1 MIASKILCDKTYSSH
16 SWEVVAQRMFGV
28 KEINQMEREMCALLQ
43 WNLNIQGHELSD
55 FSARIRAEHG
65 SHAAVAASSAS
76 VQHIVPAVN
85 PCLAPETTRNAFQ
98 SSRQLDSR
106 PQQVVESQLSFP
118 SLPTEPRPYRLPT
131 TPHASQPLHVTSA
144 GLSPV
149 SSPASSW
156 MSPSPVIVT
165 PNLCDSTSRT
175 DARHLF
181 NSKSQQCAN
190 LA

>member
-1 MIASKILCDKTYSSH
+1 
-16 SWEVVAQRMFGV
+16 
-28 KEINQMEREMCALLQ
+28 MEREMCALLQ

-55 FSARIRAEHG
+55 FSARIRSEHG
-65 SHAAVAASSAS
+65 SHAAVATSSAS
-76 VQHIVPAVN
+76 VQNIVPAVN
-85 PCLAPETTRNAFQ
+85 PCLAPDTTRNAFQ
-98 SSRQLDSR
+98 SGRQLPPTYDSR

-118 SLPTEPRPYRLPT
+118 SQPTDSRPYRLTT

-144 GLSPV
+144 GLSLV

-165 PNLCDSTSRT
+165 PNLCDSTSMT

-190 LA
+190 SA